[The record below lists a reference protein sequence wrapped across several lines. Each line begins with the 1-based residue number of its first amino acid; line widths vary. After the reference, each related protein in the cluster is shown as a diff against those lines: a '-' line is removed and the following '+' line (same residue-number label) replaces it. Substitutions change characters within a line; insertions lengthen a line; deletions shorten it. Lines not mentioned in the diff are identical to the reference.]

1 MDTQNLKAFV
11 AVARSQSFSMAA
23 DKLHITQPA
32 VSKRIHQLEQ
42 QLATLLF
49 DRIGRQVSLTEAGRT
64 LLPHA
69 ESILDAMHTARQ
81 KVADLSGEI
90 KGQLKLVTS
99 HHIGLHRLPQVL
111 REYSE
116 RYPMVE
122 LDIQFTD
129 SSDAYAAV
137 LKGECEVGIIT
148 EGSEQDDAVVT
159 KTVWRDV
166 MRFVAAPQH
175 PLSKL
180 SSVTLADISPFQ
192 GLLPERRFYTTQL
205 VEELFSRNGLSIKLN
220 LATNFL
226 ETIKALISVGYAW
239 GVLPESMLQD
249 GSLTVLNVKESAP
262 ADSIYLSRN
271 LDCIYHRQRL
281 MSNAGKA
288 FIELLEHDSLYN
300 PFSPAH

>member
-23 DKLHITQPA
+23 DKLHVTQPA
-32 VSKRIHQLEQ
+32 ISKRIHQLEQ
-42 QLATLLF
+42 QLDALLF
-49 DRIGRQVSLTEAGRT
+49 DRIGRQVGLTEAGRT

-69 ESILDAMHTARQ
+69 ESILDAMRTARQ
-81 KVADLSGEI
+81 AVADLSGEI

-99 HHIGLHRLPQVL
+99 HHIGLHRLPQIL

-116 RYPMVE
+116 RYPLVE

-137 LKGECEVGIIT
+137 LKGECEVGII
-148 EGSEQDDAVVT
+148 SEASERDDSVVT
-159 KTVWRDV
+159 TTIWRDV
-166 MRFVAAPQH
+166 MRFVTAPQH

-180 SSVTLADISPFQ
+180 LNVTLADISPYQ
-192 GLLPERRFYTTQL
+192 GLLPERRFYTTKL
-205 VEELFSRNGLSIKLN
+205 VEELFTRRHLSIKLN

-226 ETIKALISVGYAW
+226 ETIKALISAGYAW

-249 GSLTVLNVKESAP
+249 GSLTILDVKESETG
-262 ADSIYLSRN
+262 DSISLSRN

-281 MSNAGKA
+281 ISNAGKA
-288 FIELLEHDSLYN
+288 FIDLLESR
-300 PFSPAH
+300 ARR

>member
-11 AVARSQSFSMAA
+11 AVARSHSFSMAA

-32 VSKRIHQLEQ
+32 ISKRIHQLEQ
-42 QLATLLF
+42 QLDTMLF
-49 DRIGRQVSLTEAGRT
+49 DRIGRKVSLTEAGRT

-69 ESILDAMHTARQ
+69 ESILAAMHSARQ
-81 KVADLSGEI
+81 AIADLSGEI
-90 KGQLKLVTS
+90 KGELKLVTS
-99 HHIGLHRLPQVL
+99 HHIGLHRLPQLL

-116 RYPMVE
+116 RYPLVE
-122 LDIQFTD
+122 LDIQFTN

-148 EGSEQDDAVVT
+148 EGSEQDDAVAT
-159 KTVWRDV
+159 TTVWRDV
-166 MRFVAAPQH
+166 MHFVAAPQH

-180 SSVTLADISPFQ
+180 PIVTLADVSPYQ

-205 VEELFSRNGLSIKLN
+205 VEELFTRNGLSMKLN

-226 ETIKALISVGYAW
+226 ETIKALISAGYSW

-249 GSLTVLNVKESAP
+249 NSLTRLNVRETTTGEVIS
-262 ADSIYLSRN
+262 LTRN

-281 MSNAGKA
+281 ISNAGKA
-288 FIELLEHDSLYN
+288 FIDLLQQH
-300 PFSPAH
+300 ATR